1 MDCEQALI
9 LISAALDGEITPEE
23 REQLNSHLDR
33 CAECRAIADDFGL
46 ISAALTEEIE
56 IPVGLTEQMR
66 AAVKDTSQNRKRTFL
81 HRYGSLAA
89 MLAIVLSLG
98 AIVVSGAGGRNDV
111 ALFSGMGSAKMDAAA
126 PAEAA
131 PMPVPSVAAET
142 KGKPQELLTAD
153 SALFD
158 AKAESEEMADGG
170 YEQYGQVV
178 EESLNNGSTAPGD
191 AAGGCTVADPNAE
204 AMNPPDHATIYTAM
218 KLVLEDLKEKDGL
231 DRPPVQTDYYYC
243 VLERTADGKQEEE
256 TWLEYTG
263 LSANGKYYT
272 FYLNV
277 RTLVKGSS
285 PAEDAVKL
293 TVINNFAV
301 PREMDR
307 VLREFDENRS
317 PEHQKAYL
325 KALAN

>member
-81 HRYGSLAA
+81 RRYGSLAA

-98 AIVVSGAGGRNDV
+98 AIVMSGAGGRNDV

-142 KGKPQELLTAD
+142 KGKPQELLAAD

-178 EESLNNGSTAPGD
+178 RP
-191 AAGGCTVADPNAE
+191 E
-204 AMNPPDHATIYTAM
+204 A
-218 KLVLEDLKEKDGL
+218 L
-231 DRPPVQTDYYYC
+231 
-243 VLERTADGKQEEE
+243 
-256 TWLEYTG
+256 
-263 LSANGKYYT
+263 
-272 FYLNV
+272 
-277 RTLVKGSS
+277 
-285 PAEDAVKL
+285 
-293 TVINNFAV
+293 
-301 PREMDR
+301 PRR
-307 VLREFDENRS
+307 CF
-317 PEHQKAYL
+317 PQ
-325 KALAN
+325 